1 MKDRFLFVLLLVGL
15 SVDVIRAQVGDDKNF
30 SRAPEATITAPSV
43 RSIDDVRV
51 ETPLNVR
58 QIVEG
63 IDAKPLP
70 EIEMRLPRELNMTRE
85 QIAREQLR
93 LKGSTLLNNQSYAKA
108 IEAFQG
114 ILAIDPQDKH
124 ARFGLATALV
134 ETKKYV
140 PAIKLFGELIEEFPN
155 DYFAK
160 NNLAWLYATSK
171 NPEFRDGDMAVRLA
185 QDALILAPADY
196 HVWSTLA
203 EGYYLSGNFDKS
215 LRAAKVALALG
226 ERDQRAASSL
236 ITEYKAQVRKCRKYA
251 QAMSI
256 IE

>member
-1 MKDRFLFVLLLVGL
+1 MKDRFLFFLLLV
-15 SVDVIRAQVGDDKNF
+15 SFPATVIRAQVGDAKPF

-51 ETPLNVR
+51 ETPLNIR
-58 QIVEG
+58 QIVAG

-70 EIEMRLPRELNMTRE
+70 EIEMRLPKELSMTRE
-85 QIAREQLR
+85 QTAREQLR
-93 LKGSTLLNNQSYAKA
+93 LKGSTLLNNQSYEKA

-114 ILAIDPQDKH
+114 ILAIDPQDKY

-134 ETKKYV
+134 ETKMYV

-171 NPEFRDGDMAVRLA
+171 HPEFRDGDMAVRLA